1 VPEAR
6 VVFRADSFVSLAG
19 AVAAGMGVALLPT
32 WLAHVQ
38 RDMEPLDVPLLDL
51 GVNVWVLVHRDMKRA
66 ATVRACADFLAQ
78 SLAADRMV
86 LAGSD

>member
-1 VPEAR
+1 
-6 VVFRADSFVSLAG
+6 
-19 AVAAGMGVALLPT
+19 
-32 WLAHVQ
+32 
-38 RDMEPLDVPLLDL
+38 
-51 GVNVWVLVHRDMKRA
+51 MKRA